1 MTPQSDEDRRDRVA
15 VRRIAYIDA
24 ITRLVSVCQPTFR
37 VGLVL
42 VAYSQLAHALHL

>member
-1 MTPQSDEDRRDRVA
+1 MTPQSDEDRRA
-15 VRRIAYIDA
+15 ARRIAYIDA

-42 VAYSQLAHALHL
+42 VAYAQFAHGLHL